1 MNKGELIVATRLFD
15 ELIHLPRLPTT
26 NDEPPKIFYNYALL
40 LIKRG
45 RLDEAEVVLKQT
57 ITAHPSYASAQHE
70 LALLLASRGRH
81 DEAIVTLS
89 EALSLELPSARRGKY
104 AFNLASIHA
113 EIGDLRSAEGY
124 LIDACKADP
133 TETSYTSA
141 LAAVRRR
148 LSDIAVPDERPPTV
162 TSDSRATQ

>member
-1 MNKGELIVATRLFD
+1 MNKGDLVMATHLFD
-15 ELIHLPRLPTT
+15 ELIRLPRLPTT
-26 NDEPPKIFYNYALL
+26 NEEPPKIFYNYALL
-40 LIKRG
+40 LIKQG
-45 RLDEAEVVLKQT
+45 RLDDAEVVLKQT

-89 EALSLELPSARRGKY
+89 KALSLELPSAKRGKY

-113 EIGDLRSAEGY
+113 ESGDLRSAEQH

-141 LAAVRRR
+141 LTAVRRR
-148 LSDIAVPDERPPTV
+148 LSDMASSDERPPIV
-162 TSDSRATQ
+162 TSDSRETP